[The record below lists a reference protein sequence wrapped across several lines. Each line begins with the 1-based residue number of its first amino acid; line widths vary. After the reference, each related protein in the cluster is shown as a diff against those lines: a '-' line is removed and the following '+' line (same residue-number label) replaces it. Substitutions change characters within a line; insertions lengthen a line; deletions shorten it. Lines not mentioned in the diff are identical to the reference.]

1 MVHIQTSRCI
11 YINIFFKESIRI
23 RGTYSLPYRSHKV
36 YMIAISPKFLET
48 LKHSEDDSGR
58 VDNVLRDDGKERVRD
73 NIVSGK
79 DNAVYRFPTPTPLSI
94 LSLCHSVHAS
104 AGTGHQPRERSPGES

>member
-1 MVHIQTSRCI
+1 M
-11 YINIFFKESIRI
+11 
-23 RGTYSLPYRSHKV
+23 

-79 DNAVYRFPTPTPLSI
+79 DNAVYRFPPPPLSI
-94 LSLCHSVHAS
+94 LSLCHYAHAS
-104 AGTGHQPRERSPGES
+104 AGTGHQRRGSSPGES